1 MRSRSAARGGSG
13 CSAGSMDWLS
23 IAIGG
28 GITLSASWLFY
39 ILAARDLRREAA
51 DLRRLNIALIH
62 LLNNAGVVEVE
73 EFDPL
78 TGIPLR
84 WSVVGEVAARWNVE
98 AAPEDARDEDE
109 GGEDR

>member
-1 MRSRSAARGGSG
+1 MRSWSAARGGSG

-62 LLNNAGVVEVE
+62 LLNNAVVIEVE

-78 TGIPLR
+78 TGVPIR
-84 WSVVGEVAARWNVE
+84 WSVGREVVARWNAE
-98 AAPEDARDEDE
+98 AAPEEDREGDE
-109 GGEDR
+109 GVEER